1 MRKENYMKNIFKSTL
16 LLLCSVCLFTACED
30 DNDSNPTLVIPSTFH
45 LNTPAY
51 AQANIDLASSTAL
64 NFTWSQPNYGG
75 FPVAA
80 QYQMQFSLKNSF
92 TTSVAE
98 AEADESGNTVAD
110 YVVLDQ
116 IYNGCQGA
124 VSPSALAKGLEQL
137 AGWDEDKVP
146 ESVTVFARL
155 TANYANTIIYSNVI
169 PFMVVP
175 YYVEL
180 KDAPVEIWYLV
191 GGCIA
196 DGKWTNNADAIGTSL
211 MPMNIVQGVEY
222 DKKTGTG
229 EIEYIGYFPD
239 NAEFKIV
246 KTPGDWDHYVF
257 CGNGDD
263 MGTSLRNGGDD
274 PGNIKIATGGYYK
287 ITINTKDVTCKIESY
302 GEEVKVYPK
311 LCIAG
316 SFNDWGDSDLTP
328 VFTYEGAEN
337 HIWSYEVEGGWKLK
351 VKLPEDWGTN
361 WGYKDDF
368 AGEKDSDGN
377 LVVPEGKWLFIFNDI
392 DGSYSLI
399 AR

>member
-1 MRKENYMKNIFKSTL
+1 MKKILKSTL

-30 DNDSNPTLVIPSTFH
+30 DNDSNPTLVIPTTFH

-51 AQANIDLASSTAL
+51 AQANTDLASSTEL
-64 NFTWSQPNYGG
+64 PFTWSQPNYGG

-92 TTSVAE
+92 TTSVAQ
-98 AEADESGNTVAD
+98 AEADESGNTIAD
-110 YVVLDQ
+110 YVMLDQ
-116 IYNGCQGA
+116 IYNSCQGTVNA
-124 VSPSALAKGLEQL
+124 SLLAKGLEQL
-137 AGWDEDKVP
+137 AGWDEDNVP
-146 ESVTVFARL
+146 ETVTVFARL
-155 TANYANTIIYSNVI
+155 ASDFANDTIYSNVVS
-169 PFMVVP
+169 FLVSP

-196 DGKWTNNADAIGTSL
+196 DGKWSNSADAIGTSL
-211 MPMNIVQGVEY
+211 MPMNIIQGVEY

-229 EIEYIGYFPD
+229 EIQYIGYFPD

-287 ITINTKDVTCKIESY
+287 ITINTKDVTCKIEKY
-302 GEEVKVYPK
+302 EESVKVYPK

-316 SFNDWGDSDLTP
+316 SFNDWSDSDLTP
-328 VFTYEGAEN
+328 VFNFEGAEN
-337 HIWSYEVEGGWKLK
+337 HIWSYDVEGGWKLK
-351 VKLPEDWGTN
+351 VKLPDDWGTN
-361 WGYKDDF
+361 WGHKDGYP
-368 AGEKDSDGN
+368 GERDGDGN

-399 AR
+399 AK